1 MPNQIP
7 RGGQIILDR
16 PQARRPVL
24 GYLTMLAA
32 LLAVGGV
39 VWAWQAGY
47 RPPFLA
53 AQRSDMSL
61 DLVEVDQGD
70 VIEYVVENG
79 TLESATNTVVRCEVE
94 ALMGMVGGTGGAS
107 GAAGTSR
114 SGTTGSSG
122 SGQSGSGTSGTQGG
136 SNASD
141 GSGSGGGS
149 QGTATTKAKSKAGT
163 SKMSSGSAGGSSS
176 DSSSSGSGKPS
187 IRSFSYTVTPHT
199 PLRGSSSKSTT
210 TTVAK
215 SSQDQTT
222 GGGGGG
228 GGGSGG
234 GGGMRGGRG
243 GFGRG
248 GRGGGGGGGMDDE
261 KPGSTRIVSILPEGT
276 HVTKGQV
283 VCELD
288 SSAFE
293 DELQAQLVRWLKAK
307 SWVDQAK
314 SIFEVSEISLREYR
328 DGIYPQD
335 LQLIRQ
341 YIQTCKIEKERS
353 ERNANWSRD
362 IFKKGFRT
370 AAQLKADELNDQEK
384 SIALEEAE
392 GMLERL
398 AKFTGPKNIKSLEA
412 KIKAVES
419 DKKNQEAS
427 FQLETQRRDRLQRNI
442 DRCTLRAPDDGIVV
456 YMNETS
462 NWGRVV
468 VQIDQGVT
476 VREGQPIFQLPD
488 PKSMRVKVRIN
499 ETKMGQLRSGQRA
512 MIKVDAFPDRL
523 MQGTVAEITAISAPV
538 NGPFSDVRIYFAM
551 VNIDQGNYDL
561 RPGLTAEVFLK
572 CDSRINVTRVPIQAV
587 RSIDGKHYVALHQ
600 TSSQAAQN
608 SSWEWKRVELGLSD
622 PNFVEVVSGIKRG
635 ERVVANSLA
644 LPAPESIPAEQA
656 EAPSVAN
663 VSMQP

>member
-1 MPNQIP
+1 
-7 RGGQIILDR
+7 
-16 PQARRPVL
+16 
-24 GYLTMLAA
+24 T
-32 LLAVGGV
+32 
-39 VWAWQAGY
+39 
-47 RPPFLA
+47 
-53 AQRSDMSL
+53 
-61 DLVEVDQGD
+61 
-70 VIEYVVENG
+70 
-79 TLESATNTVVRCEVE
+79 
-94 ALMGMVGGTGGAS
+94 
-107 GAAGTSR
+107 
-114 SGTTGSSG
+114 
-122 SGQSGSGTSGTQGG
+122 
-136 SNASD
+136 
-141 GSGSGGGS
+141 
-149 QGTATTKAKSKAGT
+149 
-163 SKMSSGSAGGSSS
+163 
-176 DSSSSGSGKPS
+176 SSGSGKPS
-187 IRSFSYTVTPHT
+187 IRSFSYTVAPHT
-199 PLRGSSSKSTT
+199 PLRGSSTKSTT
-210 TTVAK
+210 TTAAK

-222 GGGGGG
+222 GGGGSGRGG
-228 GGGSGG
+228 GGGG

-248 GRGGGGGGGMDDE
+248 GRGGGGGMDDE

-314 SIFEVSEISLREYR
+314 SILEVSEISLREYR

-362 IFKKGFRT
+362 MFKKGFRT

-456 YMNETS
+456 YMNETN
-462 NWGRVV
+462 NWGRVD
-468 VQIDQGVT
+468 VQIDQGVA
-476 VREGQPIFQLPD
+476 VREGQRIFQLPD
-488 PKSMRVKVRIN
+488 PRSMRVKARIN

-512 MIKVDAFPDRL
+512 MIKVDAFPDLL
-523 MQGTVAEITAISAPV
+523 MQGTVAEITAISTPV
-538 NGPFSDVRIYFAM
+538 NGLSDVRIYFAI
-551 VNIDQGNYDL
+551 VNIDQGDEDL
-561 RPGLTAEVFLK
+561 RPGLSAEVFLR
-572 CDSRINVTRVPIQAV
+572 CDSRTNVTRVPIQAV

-600 TSSQAAQN
+600 PSPPAEQSSP
-608 SSWEWKRVELGLSD
+608 WKWKRVELGISD
-622 PNFVEVVSGIKRG
+622 PDFVEVVSGVKRG

-644 LPAPESIPAEQA
+644 LLAPDSIPEEQA